1 MVKFCVQGATRQGAN
16 VVSRPSKEITLD
28 VTCAPS
34 SNAETRIQS
43 ATKSQ
48 RMIDLA
54 IQSGAYHNSD
64 EVIAKALSMLAEDIE
79 DGAVSEARSHEPRS
93 TLAEVE
99 AELRELGKVK

>member
-1 MVKFCVQGATRQGAN
+1 MTIKLKPEQ
-16 VVSRPSKEITLD
+16 
-28 VTCAPS
+28 
-34 SNAETRIQS
+34 
-43 ATKSQ
+43 Q

-64 EVIAKALSMLAEDIE
+64 EVIAAALSMLAEDIE